1 MIPPWDSFGSGLDV
15 LLWPRVGFR
24 GLGFFL
30 ALGRV
35 SDSLFS
41 IHSDPSL
48 KDGLSDSD
56 SELSSSEGL
65 EPGSTDPLA
74 NGCQGV
80 SEAAHRLAR
89 RLYHLE
95 GFQRC
100 DVARQLGKK

>member
-1 MIPPWDSFGSGLDV
+1 MSCCV
-15 LLWPRVGFR
+15 
-24 GLGFFL
+24 
-30 ALGRV
+30 
-35 SDSLFS
+35 
-41 IHSDPSL
+41 HSDPSL

-65 EPGSTDPLA
+65 EPGGADSLA
-74 NGCQGV
+74 NGCQGMN
-80 SEAAHRLAR
+80 EAARRLAR